1 MAEQIANEPEERV
14 APDREP
20 ERQEQGART
29 PRDPEAAS
37 LALAEVQDWL
47 GRLSLIRDMAR
58 QQPADPGR
66 RADLGEGSKEAQPL
80 PPLQAR
86 RARLHPADS
95 AYILEALPRDERLI
109 VWDLIDHERDGEILL
124 EVSDAVR

>member
-37 LALAEVQDWL
+37 LALAEVQDAL
-47 GRLSLIRDMAR
+47 GPRSLTRDRAR
-58 QQPADPGR
+58 QETDDRGE
-66 RADLGEGSKEAQPL
+66 RAPRVERINEA
-80 PPLQAR
+80 PPLSHVQAR
-86 RARLHPADS
+86 PARLHPADS
-95 AYILEALPRDERLI
+95 AYILEALPR
-109 VWDLIDHERDGEILL
+109 
-124 EVSDAVR
+124 

>member
-58 QQPADPGR
+58 QETDDHGE
-66 RADLGEGSKEAQPL
+66 RADLVERINEAQL
-80 PPLQAR
+80 LSHLQAR
-86 RARLHPADS
+86 LARLHPEIGRAS
-95 AYILEALPRDERLI
+95 CRER
-109 VWDLIDHERDGEILL
+109 
-124 EVSDAVR
+124 